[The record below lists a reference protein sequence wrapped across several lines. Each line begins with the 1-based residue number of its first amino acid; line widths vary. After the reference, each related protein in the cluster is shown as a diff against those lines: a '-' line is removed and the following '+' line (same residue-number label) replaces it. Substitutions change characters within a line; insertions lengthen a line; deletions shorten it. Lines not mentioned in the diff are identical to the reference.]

1 MATTRRARPAHHDSA
16 DASSA
21 NADCYGPDR
30 RRRRRDRSASG
41 PRFSRA
47 RRVPKGLDERVGLRN
62 RERESG
68 MPHHPHGIEAANRIM
83 EQDTHSS
90 GGGRPEREP
99 TVGERATRPDR
110 CEPAVWAG
118 GAGVTYV
125 RKLGLAGPRT
135 EPRDQ
140 TISGEGDVR
149 GRRRDPEECEQT
161 ANRASNANANSSTSG
176 RSPRDPST
184 VADTSAA
191 ATASALCSVH
201 EPVARQ
207 VTYPSDVTSSTVMVL
222 VSSMA
227 SASVTR
233 CTSV

>member
-1 MATTRRARPAHHDSA
+1 
-16 DASSA
+16 
-21 NADCYGPDR
+21 
-30 RRRRRDRSASG
+30 
-41 PRFSRA
+41 
-47 RRVPKGLDERVGLRN
+47 
-62 RERESG
+62 

-99 TVGERATRPDR
+99 VVGERATRPDR
-110 CEPAVWAG
+110 CEPAVWAR

-161 ANRASNANANSSTSG
+161 AEPRLEREREQLDLGPLATRPFDGSGHERGSNG
-176 RSPRDPST
+176 VR
-184 VADTSAA
+184 V
-191 ATASALCSVH
+191 
-201 EPVARQ
+201 
-207 VTYPSDVTSSTVMVL
+207 VL
-222 VSSMA
+222 GP
-227 SASVTR
+227 
-233 CTSV
+233 